1 MRINP
6 PGPRID
12 VEPEGPL
19 PGRPLDFLVAF
30 VRLDPVRG
38 ILGRADGA
46 GPPGRRRCGGDGGT
60 GRRAVVDGL
69 LPTAVTVP
77 RAVNPA

>member
-6 PGPRID
+6 PAPRID

-19 PGRPLDFLVAF
+19 PGRPLDFLDAI

-38 ILGRADGA
+38 GFSAAPTVPGHRGDAGAVVTGAPAA
-46 GPPGRRRCGGDGGT
+46 GPW
-60 GRRAVVDGL
+60 
-69 LPTAVTVP
+69 
-77 RAVNPA
+77 

>member
-19 PGRPLDFLVAF
+19 PGRPLDFLDAF

-38 ILGRADGA
+38 DSR
-46 GPPGRRRCGGDGGT
+46 PRRRCRAT
-60 GRRAVVDGL
+60 GA
-69 LPTAVTVP
+69 TAV
-77 RAVNPA
+77 RW